1 MEGHRFFDL
10 VRWGIA
16 DVVLNTEYFAK
27 ERVRRVEALGGSKFT
42 KGKHEY
48 LPIPE
53 FAVTQKYQRRYN
65 NLKTKS
71 RLLIEVLNF

>member
-1 MEGHRFFDL
+1 MDLRRYISESSFYL

-16 DVVLNTEYFAK
+16 DVVLNTEYFPK
-27 ERVRRVEALGGSKFT
+27 ETVRRASALAGSAFT

-53 FAVTQKYQRRYN
+53 FAITRSIVDGTPT
-65 NLKTKS
+65 LKQ
-71 RLLIEVLNF
+71 NPGY